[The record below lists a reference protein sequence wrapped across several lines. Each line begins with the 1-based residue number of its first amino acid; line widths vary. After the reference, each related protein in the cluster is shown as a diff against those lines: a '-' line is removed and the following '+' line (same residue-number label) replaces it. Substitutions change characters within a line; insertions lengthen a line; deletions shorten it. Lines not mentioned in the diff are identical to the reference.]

1 METRAN
7 YVLIGLFTLAA
18 LLGSFA
24 FVFWFQHVSTT
35 GDRIVYRILFEG
47 PASGLRSGS
56 AVMFNGIRVGEVASV
71 GLDDPQR
78 VAALV
83 SIERSTPIRE
93 DTRVGLDFQGLTG
106 IASVALRGGTVDAK
120 PVTAVDGQLPTLRA
134 DSMSLQDVTEA
145 ARTTLRQIDGLISD
159 NRETLRNTVRN
170 LETFSATLA
179 KNSERIDSILA
190 GIETLTGGKEGNGE
204 LQSAVRSIREL
215 AQNLDKRTAA
225 LVTDGRKTLVDIDRA
240 VRNFD
245 RNPQR
250 LIFGGP
256 SVFGGKPSGGR

>member
-18 LLGSFA
+18 LFGAFA

-35 GDRIVYRILFEG
+35 GDRVVYRILFDG
-47 PASGLRSGS
+47 AVSGLRNGS

-78 VAALV
+78 VAALISV
-83 SIERSTPIRE
+83 ERKTPIRE

-120 PVTAVDGQLPTLRA
+120 LLAPAAGELPTLRA
-134 DSMSLQDVTEA
+134 DPLALQDVTET
-145 ARTTLRQIDGLISD
+145 ARATLRQIDRLISE
-159 NRETLRNTVRN
+159 NQESMRNTMRN
-170 LETFSATLA
+170 LDAFTTTLA

-190 GIETLTGGKEGNGE
+190 GVEKLTGGKDGTGE
-204 LQSAVRSIREL
+204 FQAAARAIREL
-215 AQNLDKRTAA
+215 AENLDKRTAA
-225 LVTDGRKTLVDIDRA
+225 LVSDGRRTLIDIDRA

-256 SVFGGKPSGGR
+256 SVFGGSRSSGR